1 MLWEVE
7 ILPIGSEKDYE
18 GQRILASARSQ
29 GISGLDA
36 VKSAKTFLIQ
46 GDLTR
51 NDATRA
57 AEQLLVD
64 PVTEQFH
71 IHELPASASE
81 ISNSKSQMLF
91 NVLLHP
97 GVTDSV
103 AENATKALTRLDFSV
118 TNVAT
123 CRRYWLTGDLGAAKV
138 AQLSK
143 KVLANDAIEYVVTGP
158 LQIKDLTLG
167 SEYKFKLTTVAIRDM
182 DDAALMELSK
192 KGQLYLSIA
201 EMTTVQEHF
210 RSLQRDPTD
219 IELETVAQTWS
230 EHCSHKTL
238 GGRIHYIETCDG
250 KVVRDTHFNNMLKE
264 TIFAAT
270 VQIRKSLGKDDWCV
284 SVFKDNAGIVKF
296 DDKQNVCI
304 KVETHN
310 HPSAIEPYGGANTGL
325 GGVIRDPLGTGLGA
339 RPVCSTDVFC
349 FARPDFPADQLPP
362 GVLHPQAV
370 MQGVVAGVRDYGN
383 RMGIP
388 TVNGAVCFDDR
399 YLGNPLVYCGNVA
412 MIPVDKCDK
421 LVSPGD
427 LIVSVGGRTGRDGI
441 HGATF
446 SSVELTEESEHIS
459 GGSVQIGNP
468 VTEKMIADVILAAR
482 DLNLYSAITD
492 CGAGGFSSAVGEM
505 GEDTGAEVW
514 LDKAPLKYSGLSY
527 TEIWISEAQ
536 ERMVLSVPP
545 ANWAQFEVLC
555 ASEGVEAT
563 VIGKFTDTKQ
573 LVLKFGDQQVGEVSM
588 AFLHNGRPPVI
599 REAVYE
605 IKSSPHA
612 PREEPTSA
620 SSHQPTSVATS
631 SNAESN
637 AGSASSQ
644 SPDSPHQAH
653 HAERDGYIKT
663 DYTEDLKKI
672 LGSLNVASK
681 EWIIRQYDHEVQ
693 AGSVIKPLVGINNDG
708 PSDAAVVRPDLTSM
722 RGLVISCGIN
732 PHFGDQDPYW
742 MAASA
747 IDEAVRNCVAAG
759 ADPDRIAILDNFCW
773 GNTERPETLGTLVR
787 AAVACQDFAVAY
799 GTPFVSGKDSL
810 NNEFS
815 YEDASGVRRTVAIP
829 STLLITALG
838 QVDDVETCVTMDLKG
853 PGNLLYLIGETK
865 DEMGGSHYN
874 LVNGLTGGN
883 VPTVDKDMAPKIFR
897 ALHQAIKQGLILS
910 CHDLSEGGLAVAA
923 AEMAF
928 AGGVGVELKLPN
940 ANSVV
945 SLFSESNTRF
955 AIEVSESIRVKLESI
970 LAGLHVTLIGK
981 TNESQLIRI
990 AFDGNDVVCGTLSE
1004 FKSSWQF
1011 GMGME

>member
-18 GQRILASARSQ
+18 GQRILASAKSQ
-29 GISGLDA
+29 GISGLSTVTA
-36 VKSAKTFLIQ
+36 ARTFLIQ
-46 GDLTR
+46 GELTR
-51 NDATRA
+51 DDAKRA

-64 PVTEQFH
+64 PVTEQYQ
-71 IHELPASASE
+71 IHELPASPSE
-81 ISNSKSQMLF
+81 ISNSKSQILL

-103 AENATKALTRLDFSV
+103 AENAAKALARLNLNV

-123 CRRYWLTGDLGAAKV
+123 CRRYWITGDLGSAKL
-138 AQLSK
+138 AQLTK

-182 DDAALMELSK
+182 SDDELMVLSK

-201 EMTTVQEHF
+201 EMKTVQDYF

-238 GGRIHYIETCDG
+238 GGRIHYVETCDG
-250 KVVRDTHFNNMLKE
+250 KVVRDHHFNSMLKE

-270 VQIRKSLGKDDWCV
+270 VQIRESLDKDDWCV

-349 FARPDFPADQLPP
+349 FARPDYPADQLPP

-370 MQGVVAGVRDYGN
+370 MQGVVSGVRDYGN

-421 LVSPGD
+421 KVSPGD

-459 GGSVQIGNP
+459 GGAVQIGNP
-468 VTEKMIADVILAAR
+468 VTEKMVADVILAAR

-527 TEIWISEAQ
+527 TEVWISEAQ

-545 ANWAQFEVLC
+545 AKWDQFQALC

-563 VIGKFTDTKQ
+563 AIGQFTDTKQ
-573 LVLKFGDQQVGEVSM
+573 LVLKYGEHKVGEVSM
-588 AFLHNGRPPVI
+588 HFLHEGRPPVI

-605 IKSSPHA
+605 IKSAANSGKPKA
-612 PREEPTSA
+612 
-620 SSHQPTSVATS
+620 
-631 SNAESN
+631 
-637 AGSASSQ
+637 
-644 SPDSPHQAH
+644 DS
-653 HAERDGYIKT
+653 R
-663 DYTEDLKKI
+663 DYTEDLRKI

-708 PSDAAVVRPDLTSM
+708 PSDAAVVRPDLTSK
-722 RGLVISCGIN
+722 RGLVVSCGIN

-747 IDEAVRNCVAAG
+747 IDEAVRNCVAVG

-773 GNTERPETLGTLVR
+773 GNTERAETLGTLVR
-787 AAVACQDFAVAY
+787 AAVGCQDIAIAY

-815 YEDASGVRRTVAIP
+815 YEDATGTRRTVAIP

-883 VPTVDKDMAPKIFR
+883 VPTVDKETAPKIFR

-928 AGGVGVELKLPN
+928 AGGVGVEIELPE
-940 ANSVV
+940 AATPTT
-945 SLFSESNTRF
+945 LFSESNTRF
-955 AIEVSESIRVKLESI
+955 LVEIRASDVGRFASI
-970 LAGLHVTLIGK
+970 LNSLPHRAIGK
-981 TNESQLIRI
+981 TVSTSTVLMTTAVGEIK
-990 AFDGNDVVCGTLSE
+990 ATLE
-1004 FKSSWQF
+1004 ELKSAWQVPLNL
-1011 GMGME
+1011 

>member
-7 ILPIGSEKDYE
+7 IQPVANEKDYE
-18 GQRILASARSQ
+18 GQRVLASARNQ
-29 GISGLDA
+29 GISGLKS
-36 VKSAKTFLIQ
+36 VKAARTFLLQ
-46 GDLTR
+46 GNLTEQ
-51 NDATRA
+51 DARKA

-64 PVTEQFH
+64 PVTETFV
-71 IHELPASASE
+71 IHELGKTAGQGTDAAS
-81 ISNSKSQMLF
+81 SNGKPVCL
-91 NVLLHP
+91 NVLFHP

-103 AENATKALTRLDFSV
+103 AENAAQALNRLSISV
-118 TNVAT
+118 TNAAT
-123 CRRYWLTGDLGAAKV
+123 CRRYWVTGDLAA
-138 AQLSK
+138 AQMTQLTK
-143 KVLANDAIEYVVTGP
+143 KVLANDAIEYVVKGD
-158 LQIKDLTLG
+158 LQIRDLSVG
-167 SEYKFKLTTVAIRDM
+167 SEYKFRLTTVPIRDM
-182 DDAALMELSK
+182 DDDALMVLSK

-201 EMTTVQEHF
+201 EMKTVQAHYQ
-210 RSLQRDPTD
+210 SLQRDPTD
-219 IELETVAQTWS
+219 IELETIAQTWS

-238 GGRIHYIETCDG
+238 GGRIHYVETSGG
-250 KVVRDTHFNNMLKE
+250 KVVRDTHFKSMLKE

-270 VQIRKSLGKDDWCV
+270 VEIRQKLGANDWCV

-296 DDKQNVCI
+296 DDRQNVCI

-339 RPVCSTDVFC
+339 KPVCNTDVFC
-349 FARPDFPADQLPP
+349 FARPDYPADQLPP

-370 MQGVVAGVRDYGN
+370 MQGVVSGVRDYGN

-421 LVSPGD
+421 HVSPGD
-427 LIVSVGGRTGRDGI
+427 LIVAVGGRTGRDGI

-459 GGSVQIGNP
+459 GGAVQIGNP
-468 VTEKMIADVILAAR
+468 VTEKMMMDVILAAR
-482 DLNLYSAITD
+482 DRGLYSAITD

-505 GEDTGAEVW
+505 GEETGAEVW

-536 ERMVLSVPP
+536 ERMVLAVPP
-545 ANWAQFEVLC
+545 KDWEEFRALC

-563 VIGKFTDTKQ
+563 AIGQFTNTKQ
-573 LVLKFGDQQVGEVSM
+573 LVLKYGEHQVGSLSM
-588 AFLHNGRPPVI
+588 DFLHDGRPPVI

-605 IKSSPHA
+605 IKATGSPL
-612 PREEPTSA
+612 PRGGEGQGEGAVVS
-620 SSHQPTSVATS
+620 
-631 SNAESN
+631 ES
-637 AGSASSQ
+637 
-644 SPDSPHQAH
+644 
-653 HAERDGYIKT
+653 R
-663 DYTEDLKKI
+663 DYTADLKKI

-708 PSDAAVVRPDLTSM
+708 PSDAAVVRPDLKSK
-722 RGLVISCGIN
+722 RGLVVSCGIN
-732 PHFGDQDPYW
+732 PHFGDYDPYW

-747 IDEAVRNCVAAG
+747 IDESVRNCVAVG
-759 ADPDRIAILDNFCW
+759 ANPDRIAILDNFCW

-787 AAVACQDFAVAY
+787 AAVGCQDIAVAY

-815 YEDASGVRRTVAIP
+815 YEDATAGRRTVAIP

-838 QVDDVETCVTMDLKG
+838 QVDDVEQCVTMDLKG
-853 PGNLLYLIGETK
+853 AGNLLFLIGETK
-865 DEMGGSHYN
+865 NEMGGSHFN
-874 LVNGLTGGN
+874 LVNGLAEGT
-883 VPTVDKDMAPKIFR
+883 VPTVDKEKAPKVFR
-897 ALHQAIKQGLILS
+897 ALHQAIRQGLILS

-928 AGGVGVELKLPN
+928 AGGVGVELQVESGS
-940 ANSVV
+940 SVE
-945 SLFSESNTRF
+945 LFSESNTRF
-955 AIEVSESIRVKLESI
+955 LVEVPASAKGQLESV
-970 LAGLHVTLIGK
+970 LGGVVLQQVGRTTA
-981 TNESQLIRI
+981 ESSFRAQSKNGVHIQES
-990 AFDGNDVVCGTLSE
+990 LSALKE
-1004 FKSSWQF
+1004 CWQSPLSL
-1011 GMGME
+1011 